1 MNNGL
6 LEKGT
11 PVGSGWCQNIGLNL
25 KFTKSNEEVMGF
37 TRRVSSDR
45 HTPYGGGTWLYSE
58 KCIAVV
64 REYMETFPEMFERLS
79 HNISGDKFPAEM
91 LFGQDKTEQKLN
103 QVLEYLKTVSCA
115 NAKKIS
121 SNSQIL
127 EEQVLVQI
135 QNEIE
140 RCNIAN
146 VSSTFNLFLKFR
158 GNSLATE
165 THYARLIEK
174 SKLIPSSRVHK
185 FINNGVF

>member
-1 MNNGL
+1 MPNHSGPETPKKTSKVNGF

-11 PVGSGWCQNIGLNL
+11 QQSSGWCQNIGLNL

-37 TRRVSSDR
+37 TKRVSNDR
-45 HTPYGGGTWLYSE
+45 HTPYGGGSWLYSE

-64 REYMETFPEMFERLS
+64 REYMDRYPEMFTRLS
-79 HNISGDKFPAEM
+79 QNISGDRFSAER
-91 LFGQDKTEQKLN
+91 LFGEEKTEQKLN
-103 QVLEYLKTVSCA
+103 EVLEYLKTVSCA
-115 NAKKIS
+115 KAKKIS

-146 VSSTFNLFLKFR
+146 VS
-158 GNSLATE
+158 
-165 THYARLIEK
+165 
-174 SKLIPSSRVHK
+174 
-185 FINNGVF
+185 